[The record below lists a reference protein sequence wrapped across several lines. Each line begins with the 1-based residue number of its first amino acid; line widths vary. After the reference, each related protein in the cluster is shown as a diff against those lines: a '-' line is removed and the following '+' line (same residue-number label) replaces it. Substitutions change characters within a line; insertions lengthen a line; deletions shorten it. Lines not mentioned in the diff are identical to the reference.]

1 MMEKSLL
8 ELIKQQSTADNK
20 ADQQKTDIEFSVMFF
35 SDLRPE
41 ISNAEKYAF
50 TRDISVWADQE
61 GFAAIYLP
69 ERHFSEFGA
78 TYANSAVM
86 ASYLIAQTQRIRFRT
101 AGVSLP
107 LHHPAEVVEWWAMN
121 DILSGGRVDLG
132 FGSGWNRPDFI
143 YAPDHYEDRREICL
157 ERIPQ
162 VQQLWRGETVEFPGV
177 DGEMVPIQVF
187 PRPLQPELNVWML
200 VAQNTEAFADAGRR
214 GYNVFTM
221 LYGYDLQALAEK
233 IQAYRAGRKEGE
245 HDPETGIVSLM
256 LHTLVH
262 EDRQSVDQAVKK
274 PFKAYLKTSMNAHL
288 KAGLGKESGTAEI
301 SVAEKEKMLEY
312 AYQRYYKTGAL
323 FGSVDEAKA
332 VVDEAIRAGVNDIA
346 CLLDFGV
353 DYSMVKESLPYLKQL
368 VSFYQ
373 QSDELSKVFS

>member
-1 MMEKSLL
+1 MEKSLL
-8 ELIKQQSTADNK
+8 ELIKAQNTAGRTEDRRK
-20 ADQQKTDIEFSVMFF
+20 ADIAFSIMFF

-50 TRDISVWADQE
+50 ARDISVWADQE
-61 GFAAIYLP
+61 GFEAVYLP
-69 ERHFSEFGA
+69 ERHFSEYGA

-121 DILSGGRVDLG
+121 DVLSGGRVDLG
-132 FGSGWNRPDFI
+132 FGSGWNRSDFVF
-143 YAPDHYEDRREICL
+143 APDHYEDRRAICL

-162 VQQLWRGETVEFPGV
+162 VQRLWRGETVAFPGV
-177 DGEMVPIQVF
+177 DGEMVPIKVF

-214 GYNVFTM
+214 GYNLFTM
-221 LYGYDLQALAEK
+221 LYGYDLHALVEK
-233 IQAYRAGRKEGE
+233 IQAYRAGREEGG
-245 HDPETGIVSLM
+245 HDPASGIVSLM
-256 LHTLVH
+256 LHSLVH
-262 EDRQSVDQAVKK
+262 EDRDMVDRAVEQ
-274 PFKAYLKTSMNAHL
+274 PFKAYLKTSMDAHV
-288 KAGLGKESGTAEI
+288 KAGLGRESGITEI
-301 SVAEKEKMLEY
+301 GEAEKAKMLEY
-312 AYQRYYKTGAL
+312 AYQRYCRTGAL
-323 FGSVDEAKA
+323 FGSVNEARS

-353 DYSMVKESLPYLKQL
+353 DYSMVKQSLPHLKEL
-368 VSFYQ
+368 VTTYR
-373 QSDELSKVFS
+373 

>member
-8 ELIKQQSTADNK
+8 ELIEAQNAAGGNEDKKK
-20 ADQQKTDIEFSVMFF
+20 ADIAFSVMFF

-41 ISNAEKYAF
+41 VSNVEKYTFA
-50 TRDISVWADQE
+50 RDISVWADRE
-61 GFAAIYLP
+61 GFEAVYLP

-86 ASYLIAQTQRIRFRT
+86 ASNLIAQTQRIRFRT

-132 FGSGWNRPDFI
+132 FGSGWNRPDFVL
-143 YAPDHYEDRREICL
+143 APDHYEERREICL

-162 VQQLWRGETVEFPGV
+162 VQRLWRGETVEFPGV

-200 VAQNTEAFADAGRR
+200 VAQNAEAFADAGRR
-214 GYNVFTM
+214 GYNLFTM

-233 IQAYRAGRKEGE
+233 IQVYRAGREEGG
-245 HDPETGIVSLM
+245 HDPDSGIVSLM

-262 EDRQSVDQAVKK
+262 EDRDKVDQAVEI

-288 KAGLGKESGTAEI
+288 KAGLGRESGNSEITEAERAK
-301 SVAEKEKMLEY
+301 VLEY
-312 AYQRYYKTGAL
+312 AYRRYCRTGAL
-323 FGSVDEAKA
+323 FGSVSEARS

-346 CLLDFGV
+346 CLMDFGV
-353 DYSMVKESLPYLKQL
+353 DYSMVKQSLPYLK
-368 VSFYQ
+368 
-373 QSDELSKVFS
+373 ELASAYR